1 MNYRELVNRLEE
13 IENRIDEADPA
24 RAQYDKFKADDAR
37 SAAIEKVKALMAI
50 PLNDIPRL
58 GDAIDPKTGII
69 YYGEA
74 GQDAFKGSA
83 KPYPY
88 KWLAD
93 PKSTSDQSRKMYSI
107 LTPAGLKVI
116 PVEKKS
122 LFGSYQVAG
131 ISPQQLADLDKPVEA
146 EKDKPVEPGKDKPGA
161 TTLSPSDLAAL
172 MEKLKKLGELV
183 DQYAAKKK
191 AKQEGFGLAEQ
202 LKESFGYIPEGDL
215 VHAAGAGATGYA
227 AGKLASK
234 IAGRAI
240 PGVSIGLDA
249 YDAYDRWKEGDY
261 TGAALSGA
269 GAALGWIPGIGQAAS
284 LGALGI
290 NAGRDIKAGKYD
302 ALGKTVKDAV
312 TPAKAPPM
320 KPGGDPVVYELQKK
334 LAAKG
339 ATNSDGTPLVP
350 DGYKGKSTLVAMQ
363 KFPNVKEGV

>member
-13 IENRIDEADPA
+13 IENRVDEADPA

-37 SAAIEKVKALMAI
+37 SAAAEQVKKLAST

-58 GDAIDPKTGII
+58 GDAIDPATGIL
-69 YYGEA
+69 YYGDA
-74 GQDAFKGSA
+74 GMDAFKGTA
-83 KPYPY
+83 KKYPF
-88 KWLAD
+88 KWFTGSKTTEAGKLGQLLN
-93 PKSTSDQSRKMYSI
+93 T
-107 LTPAGLKVI
+107 AGLKIV
-116 PVEKKS
+116 PHVEKT
-122 LFGSYQVAG
+122 LFGTAEYAKVEPEELNRVLNPVAVDKEK
-131 ISPQQLADLDKPVEA
+131 PATDKPT
-146 EKDKPVEPGKDKPGA
+146 

-191 AKQEGFGLAEQ
+191 PKQEGIGLADQ
-202 LKESFGYIPEGDL
+202 LKESFGYTAEGDL

-334 LAAKG
+334 LVAKG
-339 ATNSDGTPLVP
+339 ATNPDGTPLVP
-350 DGYKGKSTLVAMQ
+350 DGYKGKGTIAAMQ